1 MARLPG
7 RPRDP
12 RDDRPAAG
20 LDQGEDEVSRRPR
33 RQADLRDARPHAD
46 VRQGLGVLEHDARHQ
61 VTGRAGRTW
70 RARVGIVNP
79 SRGDVLMYEYYRAAP
94 PGVIVVPTALNL
106 KRLTAEELERV
117 LASYE
122 AAVADL
128 AYEECDVIVLG
139 GSPPVTFKGHG
150 FERELLARAQRHT
163 SAPVVALVRCE
174 VEALEAV
181 GARRVPVRAPHTEG
195 LTEQVAAYL
204 PAAGF
209 EVVATRCLG
218 IERPVE
224 MAQLPPRPS
233 ADVPRARRRDP
244 PGADAIHLHRPRS

>member
-7 RPRDP
+7 WPRDT
-12 RDDRPAAG
+12 RDDRPADG
-20 LDQGEDEVSRRPR
+20 LDQGEDEVPRRPR

-46 VRQGLGVLEHDARHQ
+46 VRQGLGVLEHVARHQ
-61 VTGRAGRTW
+61 VTARAGRTW

-128 AYEECDVIVLG
+128 AYQECDVIVLG
-139 GSPPVTFKGHG
+139 GSPPVTVKGHG
-150 FERELLARAQRHT
+150 FERDLLARAQHHT
-163 SAPVVALVRCE
+163 IAPVVALVRCE

-181 GARRVPVRAPHTEG
+181 GARRIAVGAPHTEE
-195 LTEQVAAYL
+195 LTGKVAADF
-204 PAAGF
+204 PASGL
-209 EVVATRCLG
+209 EGV
-218 IERPVE
+218 
-224 MAQLPPRPS
+224 PPRP
-233 ADVPRARRRDP
+233 PR
-244 PGADAIHLHRPRS
+244 LRP